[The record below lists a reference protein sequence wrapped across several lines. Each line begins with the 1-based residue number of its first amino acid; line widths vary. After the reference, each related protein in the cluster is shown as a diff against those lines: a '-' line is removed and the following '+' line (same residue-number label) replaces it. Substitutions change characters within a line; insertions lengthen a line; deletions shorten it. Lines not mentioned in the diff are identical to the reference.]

1 MIVDAKQK
9 DSNKMKNFLMGKNCS
24 TPSIKFRSAFK
35 FLSAAPF
42 KIDAK
47 TCRSLPK
54 VGDDTMCLQIFSKV
68 FLNIFPKFTA
78 KHLCWSLFNKVAG
91 PHTCNFIKKRLQYSC
106 FPVNIATFLS
116 TPFSQNTSGWPSLRA
131 LPKSRKKLKKLC

>member
-54 VGDDTMCLQIFSKV
+54 VGDDTMGLQMFSKV
-68 FLNIFPKFTA
+68 RAFKYFPEIHGKT
-78 KHLCWSLFNKVAG
+78 
-91 PHTCNFIKKRLQYSC
+91 
-106 FPVNIATFLS
+106 PVLEPI
-116 TPFSQNTSGWPSLRA
+116 
-131 LPKSRKKLKKLC
+131 